1 MELEELKKVLIEEAK
16 AVEGYVIDTRR
27 QIHMYP
33 ETKFEEEKTATL
45 IEEELHKIGYETI
58 RTAKTGVIATLEGIK
73 EGKTIALRADTDALN
88 VHEENDIPCKSRYPG
103 KMHAC
108 GHDAHVAMLLGAAKI
123 IHKYKNNIEGRVKLI
138 FQPAEEG
145 GGGAAKIVEEG
156 HLDDVDEIFGI
167 HAWRELDSGVIGTRK
182 GPFLASADEFR
193 ITITGK
199 GGHAASPNQTFD
211 PTSVMVDIYNAI
223 QKIVSR
229 EIDPL
234 EKAVITTPVM
244 KWSDAHNI
252 IPTDAKME
260 GTFRTFNNG
269 VRDFII
275 QRITEIVEGYSH
287 AWRCEGKVEFEI
299 DGIFYPPTINH
310 DESVDNVIEILKP
323 LDEVIEADLTM
334 GGEDFAFYLNKT
346 KGAFIALGLYNE
358 EKGIIHPHHHPKFN
372 VDEETLWKGTA
383 VYSML
388 AFYGIFIQ

>member
-1 MELEELKKVLIEEAK
+1 MELEQLKQILIDESKSIAK
-16 AVEGYVIDTRR
+16 YVIETRR
-27 QIHMYP
+27 HLHMYP
-33 ETKFEEEKTATL
+33 ETKFEEEQTATF
-45 IEEELHKIGYETI
+45 IEEELRKIGYETF
-58 RTAKTGVIATLEGIK
+58 RAAKTGVLAVLDGTS

-88 VHEENDIPCKSRYPG
+88 VEEDNDLPYKSTIPG

-108 GHDAHVAMLLGAAKI
+108 GHDSHVAMLLGAAKI
-123 IHKYKNNIEGRVKLI
+123 IYKYKDQIKGRVKFV

-156 HLDDVDEIFGI
+156 HIDDVDSIFGI
-167 HAWRELDSGVIGTRK
+167 HVWRELPSGVIGTKK

-199 GGHAASPNQTFD
+199 GGHAANPDQTFD
-211 PTSVMVDIYNAI
+211 PTAVIVDIYNAI

-234 EKAVITTPVM
+234 EKAVITTPVI
-244 KWSDAHNI
+244 KGSDAHNI
-252 IPTDAKME
+252 IPSEAKME
-260 GTFRTFNNG
+260 GTFRTFNND

-275 QRITEIVEGYSH
+275 TRITEIVEGYSH
-287 AWRCEGKVEFEI
+287 AWRCEGKAEFEI
-299 DGIFYPPTINH
+299 DGVYYPATINH
-310 DESVDNVIEILKP
+310 ADSVDDLIKILKP
-323 LDEVIEADLTM
+323 LDDVIEADLTM

-372 VDEETLWKGTA
+372 VDEDILWKGTA
-383 VYSML
+383 IYSLL
-388 AFYGIFIQ
+388 AFYDSFIK